1 MSVTAEA
8 SCAQVA
14 ARIAPR
20 DWIEL
25 ASPGPRSPMSTVA
38 ERHGAPL
45 RAAARDLARLLDVR
59 ARDLALAQAPRVA
72 HLGYELKQTDVPQR
86 AAWWLLGQ
94 WLAGYAVGAIDS
106 HARLDEAEDW
116 FYGGSA
122 LPRLA
127 PRMRVE
133 LQSSPE
139 EVWALLP
146 YLLDPLGQGTRR
158 QVLGSEEHRPDRQ
171 RRKLNG
177 VYYTPADVAHYMA
190 TRVSHKACQTYL
202 DPACGSGVFLRAAL
216 AADSSV
222 RPYGV
227 DIDPLAVE
235 MAAFVLLATGGV
247 KERTP
252 WSVWHSH
259 RIRFAVVDSLQLE
272 PGTHLSEV
280 QHRARLQAHERT
292 VEALSGTIPPAPV
305 DEQNSFRHLGALFP
319 HLAAGADSVLS
330 NPPYAAIGQ
339 RNDFPDLQHRFASYA
354 TAAPT
359 RTSNI
364 FLPFVELGWR
374 LGSQDARTAFVV
386 PLSIAYNS
394 GKQFRDLRQAMA
406 QQSGAW
412 ELSFFDRAP
421 DALFGDDVKTR
432 TSIVVH
438 RRHTQPGAVGVTS
451 LQRWTSRT
459 RGRMWDAVE
468 HTATSSDL
476 TRLIPKVSGRAQA
489 GLYRAVRGAEGRLS
503 HCVVSAGAIAAS
515 HDTGAGWT
523 NSVFVAPTAYNW
535 LSCARDL
542 GPCLAL
548 GHESASPFTALQFCS
563 SQTADAA
570 YAVLASRLVFWLWR
584 VEGDAFHVPRTFL
597 LGLPFNLAGLSSV
610 MVARLAAAGRH
621 QWASAQAAPVIAR
634 NRGKRTIAFSGAVD
648 ATAVRATE
656 VALLKAF
663 RLETPAQ
670 AVDLEGWYRDLVVV
684 DDTEQRRR
692 TMFHGTSA
700 C

>member
-1 MSVTAEA
+1 
-8 SCAQVA
+8 
-14 ARIAPR
+14 
-20 DWIEL
+20 
-25 ASPGPRSPMSTVA
+25 MSTVV

-45 RAAARDLARLLDVR
+45 RATARDLARLLDVR

-72 HLGYELKQTDVPQR
+72 HLGYELKQSDVPQR

-94 WLAGYAVGAIDS
+94 WMAAYAVGAIDAD
-106 HARLDEAEDW
+106 ARLDEAEDW
-116 FYGGSA
+116 FYGGRSNA

-127 PRMRVE
+127 PRMRVQLE
-133 LQSSPE
+133 TSPE

-190 TRVSHKACQTYL
+190 TRVSHRPCQTYL

-235 MAAFVLLATGGV
+235 MAAFVMLATGGI

-252 WSVWHSH
+252 WSLWHSH
-259 RIRFAVVDSLQLE
+259 RIRFAVVDALRLE

-280 QHRARLQAHERT
+280 EHRARLQAQERT
-292 VEALSGTIPPAPV
+292 VEALSDTAAPGPA
-305 DEQNSFRHLGALFP
+305 DEQNTFRHLGALFP
-319 HLAAGADSVLS
+319 QLASGADSVLS
-330 NPPYAAIGQ
+330 NPPYAASGQ
-339 RNDFPDLQHRFASYA
+339 RNDFSQLRHRFASYS

-394 GKQFRDLRQAMA
+394 GNQFRDLRKAMA
-406 QQSGAW
+406 QQSGSW
-412 ELSFFDRAP
+412 ELSFFDRTP

-438 RRHTQPGAVGVTS
+438 LRDARPGTVGVTS

-459 RGRMWDAVE
+459 RGRMWNTVE
-468 HTATSSDL
+468 HTETSSDL

-489 GLYRAVRGAEGRLS
+489 GLYRAVRSADGRLS
-503 HCVVSAGAIAAS
+503 RCIVRAGAIAAS
-515 HDTGAGWT
+515 NETASSWT
-523 NSVFVAPTAYNW
+523 NSVFIAPTAYNW
-535 LSCARDL
+535 LSCMRDL
-542 GPCLAL
+542 SPCLTL
-548 GHESASPFTALQFCS
+548 GHESASPFTALQFS
-563 SQTADAA
+563 SSETADAA

-597 LGLPFNLAGLSSV
+597 LDLPFDLAGLPSV
-610 MVARLAAAGRH
+610 MIARLAAAGRH

-634 NRGKRTIAFSGAVD
+634 NKGRRTIAFSGAVD
-648 ATAVRATE
+648 ARAARATE

-663 RLETPAQ
+663 KLEMPAR

-684 DDTEQRRR
+684 DDTELRRR
-692 TMFHGTSA
+692 TMFYGTSA